1 MKKEKQYI
9 QKQFWQML
17 ISKTFT
23 DDATPLHNFKFQKK
37 KSSIVNKRL
46 SHKVFRVESFSRK
59 GEMCKNWNLKAI

>member
-9 QKQFWQML
+9 HKQFWQML

-37 KSSIVNKRL
+37 KKVPLLTKDFLPKFSEL
-46 SHKVFRVESFSRK
+46 KVFHERVSCVKTET
-59 GEMCKNWNLKAI
+59 